1 MPSRT
6 RASAENPPMDLQL
19 EGRKAL
25 VTASSG
31 GIGLEIARVLAR
43 EGAAVVVNG
52 RTRTAV
58 EATIAAIGAA
68 VPGARLDP
76 LVADNGTAAGCRHTL
91 AQVPEVDILVN
102 NLGVYE
108 AVPFCDTTDEAW
120 LRLFEINI
128 LSGVRLSRHYIRGML
143 ARGHGRIVFIASE
156 AAIAPA
162 PELPHY
168 SATKTM
174 ELSISRNLAELTKG
188 TGVTVN
194 AVLPGSTRTDGVRTF
209 VQNLFPEL
217 PYAEAEARFM
227 RESRASSLI
236 ARLIDPAEV
245 AATVAFVCSGPA
257 SAINGAAVRVDG
269 GIVRSVF

>member
-1 MPSRT
+1 
-6 RASAENPPMDLQL
+6 MDLQL

-31 GIGLEIARVLAR
+31 GIGQEIARTLAR
-43 EGAAVVVNG
+43 ERATVIVNG
-52 RTRTAV
+52 RSGAV
-58 EATIAAIGAA
+58 VDAAIASIRA
-68 VPGARLDP
+68 SVPQARLEG
-76 LVADNGTAAGCRHTL
+76 LVADIGTAAGCAHAIE
-91 AQVPEVDILVN
+91 AQPEVDILVN
-102 NLGVYE
+102 NLGIYE
-108 AVPFCDTTDEAW
+108 AVPLRETTDAAW
-120 LRLFEINI
+120 LRLFEINV
-128 LSGVRLSRHYIRGML
+128 LSGVRLSRHYIGGML
-143 ARGHGRIVFIASE
+143 ARNRGRIVFISSE

-188 TGVTVN
+188 SGVTVN
-194 AVLPGSTRTDGVRTF
+194 AVLPGSTRTEGVKAF

-217 PYAEAEARFM
+217 PYADAEARFM
-227 RESRASSLI
+227 RENRATSLI

-245 AATVAFVCSGPA
+245 AAAVAFVCSGPA
-257 SAINGAAVRVDG
+257 GAINGAALRVDG